1 MTLRKNTIIDR
12 VPKHS
17 GTESTADAPR
27 LGGASSGMHPR
38 LLALTAPARA
48 EMIVASRAAL
58 TASQAPE
65 TAQNE
70 ATEASELRRA
80 KRRSCRSPAT
90 ITGGG
95 LKTALNCF
103 VCDSSATGALL
114 EFGRSAGSL
123 GSNSESLPERFTL
136 NLTMDRVSIECR
148 LVWRSGKAAGVQYAG
163 PARLQ
168 AKPAPR
174 KAPVLPPKS
183 GSLLTRLL
191 KV

>member
-1 MTLRKNTIIDR
+1 VTLRKNTIIDR

-17 GTESTADAPR
+17 GIAATAEAPR
-27 LGGASSGMHPR
+27 LVGSNAGTHPR

-48 EMIVASRAAL
+48 EMIVASHAAL
-58 TASQAPE
+58 TASHAAE
-65 TAQNE
+65 TAQDD
-70 ATEASELRRA
+70 ATKASELRRA
-80 KRRSCRSPAT
+80 KRRSCRTPAT

-95 LKTALNCF
+95 LKTALSCF

-123 GSNSESLPERFTL
+123 GSDAESLPERFTL
-136 NLTMDRVSIECR
+136 DMTMDRVSIDCR

-168 AKPAPR
+168 AKPAAR
-174 KAPVLPPKS
+174 KAPALPPKP